1 LLWKISPGRFSIYSK
16 RNIEK
21 NMVKIYLNGEKNVN
35 NILADKNPHDFNP
48 TQTPLATTLSFL
60 SNLLQYSAKNTF

>member
-1 LLWKISPGRFSIYSK
+1 MENCPWKILYIFKNKYRKKYGK
-16 RNIEK
+16 NILK
-21 NMVKIYLNGEKNVN
+21 WRKNVN